1 LEHRTDNFDKNADLT
16 YSSDSERCHIYRYTF
31 DLSDTQ
37 IETYL
42 ANPESQVF
50 MNPGI
55 FDKFFKPLPKPYIVE
70 SPPPPLIVRGP
81 GMEHREYDEKPYFIV
96 ASVEMGNTT
105 TKCILTGVNLETG
118 MCYVINK
125 TVSMSR
131 DVRRPLPG
139 EEVFGRTLDGT
150 ELTRESVTELV
161 RDTLIKCHKDAK
173 LDIKKDLDFVVRS
186 TGVVAA
192 MDSPDQVGDFI
203 IALANGCLE
212 AGVPPKK
219 MTPPMSKMNQA
230 QKLQPFSFA
239 DRVNFTGAV
248 AGVVPPQGTTG
259 VEMVAN
265 EMEGELAMAG
275 IKEGAKWTP
284 VDFRNPCISIDFG
297 TTLDGRITS
306 PVDLKATN
314 PFSKTIGNFCG
325 LAGAIPD
332 AIVKGTGLVNEKNGT
347 ALDIF
352 GEKSR
357 LSGSIG
363 SKKISDTVSS
373 YVSRCLELISVEIVP
388 KDRTRYGMV
397 PVYAEVAIQSGVAL
411 IGVDAGVNGSN
422 LHALGEIGKEIVT
435 KHSMPILNEVIDR
448 VCADMALRMIDVV
461 DQQNLIY
468 PDTSIGFTGRAA
480 ISGKKPEYILQ
491 GIMDRKLFQKPVDH
505 VVFVDDGL
513 ARGAAL
519 MGRCMNSLGKPD
531 KPIGGVR
538 GGKCIM
544 SRRIAIGK

>member
-1 LEHRTDNFDKNADLT
+1 
-16 YSSDSERCHIYRYTF
+16 
-31 DLSDTQ
+31 
-37 IETYL
+37 
-42 ANPESQVF
+42 
-50 MNPGI
+50 MNLG
-55 FDKFFKPLPKPYIVE
+55 FFSKFFKNIPKPHIVE

-105 TKCILTGVNLETG
+105 TKCILTGVNLESG
-118 MCYVINK
+118 MCYVVNK

-131 DVRRPLPG
+131 DVRPPKPG

-161 RDTLIKCHKDAK
+161 RDTLIKCHHDAK
-173 LDIKKDLDFVVRS
+173 LDLKKDLDFVVRS

-219 MTPPMSKMNQA
+219 MTPPMSKANQSD
-230 QKLQPFSFA
+230 KLQPFSFA
-239 DRVNFTGAV
+239 DRVNFSGAV

-306 PVDLKATN
+306 PVDSTATN
-314 PFSKTIGNFCG
+314 PFAKTIGNFCG

-352 GEKSR
+352 GDKSR
-357 LSGSIG
+357 FSMGISA
-363 SKKISDTVSS
+363 KKTSSVVQS
-373 YVSRCLELISVEIVP
+373 YVDQCHELISIEIVP
-388 KDRTRYGMV
+388 EDRKRYGMV
-397 PVYAEVAIQSGVAL
+397 PVFAAVASQSGVAL
-411 IGVDAGVNGSN
+411 IGADAGINGSH
-422 LHALGEIGKEIVT
+422 LKELGEVGKDIITNHPLPVLNEIV
-435 KHSMPILNEVIDR
+435 DR
-448 VCADMALRMIDVV
+448 VCARMALRMIDVV
-461 DQQNLIY
+461 HQQGMIY
-468 PDTSIGFTGRAA
+468 PDSSIGFTGRAA
-480 ISGKKPEYILQ
+480 ISGKKPEYILE
-491 GIMDRKLFQKPVDH
+491 GIIERDLFTDPVNH

-519 MGRCMNSLGKPD
+519 MGRCMNSLGKPGQ
-531 KPIGGVR
+531 PIGGVR

-544 SRRIAIGK
+544 SRRIAIGR